1 MDMPSYSIIT
11 NSSLNYKPVLG
22 RLLIL
27 VAVFVYIF
35 GVCMTPVFADDNA
48 TITFNPIDSYASG
61 ESINISGTTSLEKC
75 KQIGIEILP
84 KKYWDMVRSY
94 AKEDS
99 SGRVVFNPVAS
110 TKENFHPSG
119 IKLVRF
125 NADGTQATQIMDL
138 PEDHVLVTVSVEK
151 GGQKEKN
158 WSVLIEKNDY
168 GTPLSPGTYHVN
180 IWDATNQKNDYD
192 NPMPNGW
199 DIATQKIYPCTG
211 RINLWDTANK
221 RDLFYAELV
230 IR

>member
-1 MDMPSYSIIT
+1 MDMPSHSIIT
-11 NSSLNYKPVLG
+11 GSSLHNRPALGTLRILCAVAACIFGLCMIPVL
-22 RLLIL
+22 
-27 VAVFVYIF
+27 
-35 GVCMTPVFADDNA
+35 ADDNA
-48 TITFNPIDSYASG
+48 TITFNPIGSHASG
-61 ESINISGTTSLEKC
+61 ETITISGTTTLEKC
-75 KQIGIEILP
+75 KQIGVEILP

-110 TKENFHPSG
+110 TQENFHPTG

-125 NADGTQATQIMDL
+125 NTDGTQSPQIMDL
-138 PEDHVLVTVSVEK
+138 PEDHVLVTGPVEK
-151 GGQKEKN
+151 GTQKEKN
-158 WSVLIEKNDY
+158 WSVLIEKNDN

-180 IWDATNQKNDYD
+180 IWDATNQKKDYD

-199 DIATQKIYPCTG
+199 DFAEQKIFPSTG
-211 RINLWDTANK
+211 RINLWDPVNQ